1 MGDVYTAIDMGTDSI
16 KVVVMEKKGKEF
28 FTLASTSVK
37 SSGIREGFIT
47 DTKVAVSSVKNA
59 IKRVND
65 KLGIRIS
72 KVIACVPPI
81 NCRMKI
87 FSGSWD
93 VIDYEEITG
102 EDVRCVLRDA
112 LVERIGD
119 DEEVV
124 TVSPIEFVV
133 DDVAGIHDPKEM
145 PGKVLETK
153 IVVATMDKEALYRI
167 LEVLRLSGLET
178 VDIGFSSTGDY
189 YTIKTKKTDEVVG
202 AIINIGEVSTNI
214 SIFNKGIQI
223 KNSIVPIGSLNVDRD
238 LSYVFKINDL
248 EARKIK
254 ENFAVSMSSY
264 ADRNDIMEVT
274 NVDGEKI
281 EINQVGAS
289 KIVEGR
295 LREILK
301 FAKNEIKNLTKR
313 EIRYIIITG
322 GLSEI
327 LGFQYLIDDEFGVEA
342 RICNIS
348 TMGIRNNKFSSSYGL
363 IKYFDDK
370 LLLRG
375 KSYDMI
381 NSDDKSSLM
390 NIGQKVATNDNIINK
405 LFGHFFDN

>member
-16 KVVVMEKKGKEF
+16 KIVAMEKKDKEF
-28 FTLASTSVK
+28 LTLASVSVK
-37 SSGIREGFIT
+37 SNGIRQGFIV
-47 DTKVAVSSVKNA
+47 DTKSAVCSVKEA
-59 IKRVND
+59 VKRINEE
-65 KLGIRIS
+65 LGIKIS

-81 NCRMKI
+81 NCNMKI

-102 EDVRCVLRDA
+102 EDVRCVLKDA
-112 LVERIGD
+112 LVERIND
-119 DEEVV
+119 NEEAV

-133 DDVAGIHDPKEM
+133 DDVTGIKDPKGM

-153 IVVATMDKEALYRI
+153 IVVATMDKEVLYRI

-189 YTIKTKKTDEVVG
+189 YAIKTKRTDESVG
-202 AIINIGEVSTNI
+202 AIINIGEVSSNI

-223 KNSIVPIGSLNVDRD
+223 KNSTIPIGSLNVDKD
-238 LSYVFKINDL
+238 LSYVFKIGDL
-248 EARKIK
+248 DARRIK
-254 ENFAVSMSSY
+254 ENFAVSMTEY
-264 ADRNDIMEVT
+264 ADRNDIMEFK
-274 NVDGEKI
+274 NFDGEKV
-281 EINQVGAS
+281 EINQFGAS
-289 KIVEGR
+289 KVVEGR

-327 LGFQYLIDDEFGVEA
+327 LGFQYLIDDEFGVETK
-342 RICNIS
+342 ICNIS

-375 KSYDMI
+375 KNCDMI
-381 NSDDKSSLM
+381 SNDDKSSLIG
-390 NIGQKVATNDNIINK
+390 IGQKIATNDNIVNK

>member
-16 KVVVMEKKGKEF
+16 KIVVMEKKGKEF

-37 SSGIREGFIT
+37 SSGIREGFVT
-47 DTKVAVSSVKNA
+47 DTKAAVNSVKNA
-59 IKRVND
+59 IKRIND

-72 KVIACVPPI
+72 KVVACVPTT
-81 NCRMKI
+81 NCKMRI

-102 EDVRCVLRDA
+102 EDVRCVLKDA
-112 LVERIGD
+112 LVDRIGD

-133 DDVAGIHDPKEM
+133 DDVAGIHDPKGM
-145 PGKVLETK
+145 QGKVLETK
-153 IVVATMDKEALYRI
+153 IVVATMDKESLYRI
-167 LEVLRLSGLET
+167 LEVLKLSGLET

-189 YTIKTKKTDEVVG
+189 YAIKTKKTDELVG
-202 AIINIGEVSTNI
+202 AIINIGEVSSNI
-214 SIFNKGIQI
+214 SVFNKGIQI
-223 KNSIVPIGSLNVDRD
+223 KNSLIPIGSLNVDRD
-238 LSYVFKINDL
+238 LSYVFKINDVD
-248 EARKIK
+248 ARRIK
-254 ENFAVSMSSY
+254 ETFAVSMNSY
-264 ADRNDIMEVT
+264 ADRNDVMEVT

-295 LREILK
+295 LKEILK

-313 EIRYIIITG
+313 EIRYIIVTG

-327 LGFQYLIDDEFGVEA
+327 LGFQYLIDEEFGVGA
-342 RICNIS
+342 KICNIS

-381 NSDDKSSLM
+381 NNDDKSSLM

>member
-16 KVVVMEKKGKEF
+16 KIVVMEKKDKEF
-28 FTLASTSVK
+28 LTLASVSVK
-37 SSGIREGFIT
+37 SNGIRQGFIV
-47 DTKVAVSSVKNA
+47 DTKSAVCSVKEA
-59 IKRVND
+59 VKRINEE
-65 KLGIRIS
+65 LGIKIC

-81 NCRMKI
+81 NCNMKI

-102 EDVRCVLRDA
+102 EDVRCVLKDA
-112 LVERIGD
+112 LVERIND
-119 DEEVV
+119 NEEVV

-133 DDVAGIHDPKEM
+133 DDVTGIKDPKGM

-153 IVVATMDKEALYRI
+153 IVVATMDKEVLYRI

-189 YTIKTKKTDEVVG
+189 YAIKTKRTDESVG
-202 AIINIGEVSTNI
+202 AIINIGEVSSNI

-223 KNSIVPIGSLNVDRD
+223 KNSTIPIGSLNVDKD
-238 LSYVFKINDL
+238 LSYVFKIGDL
-248 EARKIK
+248 DARRIK
-254 ENFAVSMSSY
+254 ENFAVSMTEY
-264 ADRNDIMEVT
+264 ADRNDIMEFK
-274 NVDGEKI
+274 NFDGEKV
-281 EINQVGAS
+281 EINQFGVS
-289 KIVEGR
+289 KVVEGR

-327 LGFQYLIDDEFGVEA
+327 LGFQYLVDDEFGVETK
-342 RICNIS
+342 ICNIS

-375 KSYDMI
+375 KNCDMI
-381 NSDDKSSLM
+381 SNDDKSSLIG
-390 NIGQKVATNDNIINK
+390 IGQKIATNDNIVNK

>member
-381 NSDDKSSLM
+381 NGDDKSSLM

>member
-28 FTLASTSVK
+28 LTLASTSVK
-37 SSGIREGFIT
+37 SSGIREGFVT
-47 DTKVAVSSVKNA
+47 DTKAAVNSVKNA
-59 IKRVND
+59 IKRIND
-65 KLGIRIS
+65 KLGIRVS
-72 KVIACVPPI
+72 KVIACVPPV
-81 NCRMKI
+81 NCKMRI

-102 EDVRCVLRDA
+102 EDVRCVLKDA
-112 LVERIGD
+112 LVDRIGD

-133 DDVAGIHDPKEM
+133 DEVAGIRDPKGM

-189 YTIKTKKTDEVVG
+189 YAIKTKKMDELVG
-202 AIINIGEVSTNI
+202 AIINIGEVSSNI

-223 KNSIVPIGSLNVDRD
+223 KNSLVPIGSLNVDRD
-238 LSYVFKINDL
+238 LSYVFKIGDVD
-248 EARKIK
+248 ARRIK
-254 ENFAVSMSSY
+254 ESFAVSMSSY
-264 ADRNDIMEVT
+264 ADRNDVMEAT

-313 EIRYIIITG
+313 EIRYIIVTG

-327 LGFQYLIDDEFGVEA
+327 LGFQYLIDEEFGVGA
-342 RICNIS
+342 KICNIS

-381 NSDDKSSLM
+381 SNDDKSSLM